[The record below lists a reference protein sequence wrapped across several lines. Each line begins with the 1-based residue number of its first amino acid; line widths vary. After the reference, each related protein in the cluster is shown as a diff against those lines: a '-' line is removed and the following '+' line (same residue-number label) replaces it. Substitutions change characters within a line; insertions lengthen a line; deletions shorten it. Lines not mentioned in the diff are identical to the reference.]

1 MLQIKPTKKSLLC
14 LAAIAVLLLAVGGFA
29 YYSFASR
36 LGKLNVEMSKKQE
49 RLDNSEG
56 ITRRL
61 TRVEQEYTDAQVK
74 LGSLEKGVSTKAYVP
89 TLLRQIEE
97 LGKSVDMRVVGIRPK
112 IVVDAPVAAAPPSDG
127 DKGETKKVVRK
138 KPDPYDKLD
147 IEIEVTGKYRDVAR
161 FLYKVTSF
169 PKIIAVNTI
178 QMTPVG
184 SSSSVQTIGSPEL
197 SVKLGTTAFI
207 LKEAARKSAGN
218 DKQTANAD
226 SGQS

>member
-1 MLQIKPTKKSLLC
+1 MFRIRPTKQSLLC
-14 LAAIAVLLLAVGGFA
+14 LAAVAVLLLCVGGFA
-29 YYSFASR
+29 YYNFSSK
-36 LGKLNVEMSKKQE
+36 LGKLNTEISKKQE

-127 DKGETKKVVRK
+127 DKDETKKVVRK

-169 PKIIAVNTI
+169 PKIIAVNTVQI
-178 QMTPVG
+178 TPVG
-184 SSSSVQTIGSPEL
+184 GSSSVEAIGSPEL

-207 LKEAARKSAGN
+207 LKEAARKPAGN
-218 DKQTANAD
+218 DQQTANAA